1 MENDFMIQIICV
13 FLFITT
19 TIFGVL
25 FIIWLFKHHKTKKQ
39 LGERDREIERI
50 QTATQV
56 ALQEAQALSTQQI
69 AEYQQYAEQIQ
80 THFETEARR
89 MYDQMMVTF
98 QEQNQRVE
106 SLQRFEHLEREEAEV
121 KHTLT
126 LALRQ
131 AEALQGEAQ
140 AMINEAE
147 RHAKEIAGDAYAA
160 IRDKEQLEEAIQS
173 IENTIKG
180 YGDKYIIPEHSL
192 LDELAEGFEHAE
204 AGVKLAEAR
213 TNTRYLIGQRLA
225 ASCEYED
232 ADRNETAVRFVIDA
246 FNGRVDAILSRVKH
260 DNYGTL
266 KQKIDDT
273 FNLVNLN
280 GKAFMNARIE
290 QAYLESRLAELHW
303 ATVTQ
308 ELKRQEREEQRQLK
322 EQMREEE
329 KARREY
335 EKAQKKAEEE
345 ERLINQA
352 LQEAEGEEARV
363 REQERRE
370 YEAKM
375 EELRRQLEEAGNE
388 ERLITQALAEAE
400 AEATR
405 VRDEDRTKSEA
416 KMEELRHQL
425 QEAEAANR
433 RSLSMAQQTRSG
445 HVYIISNEGSFGE
458 GVVKIGMTRRLEPL
472 DRVKELGDAS
482 VPFEFDVHAM
492 VRSEDAPSLEKA
504 LHHQFH
510 EMRLNKVNF
519 RKEFFRIPLET
530 VRKTLQVSGMEATF
544 TMLAEA
550 REFRETQAIER
561 MSPEEREKYFTKS

>member
-1 MENDFMIQIICV
+1 MIATV
-13 FLFITT
+13 FGILF
-19 TIFGVL
+19 V
-25 FIIWLFKHHKTKKQ
+25 IWFFKCRKLTGQ
-39 LGERDREIERI
+39 VAERDREIERI
-50 QTATQV
+50 QVATQV
-56 ALQEAQALSTQQI
+56 ALQESQALSAQQI
-69 AEYQQYAEQIQ
+69 AEYQQYAEQIRS
-80 THFETEARR
+80 HYEAESRR

-98 QEQNQRVE
+98 QEQSQRIE
-106 SLQRFEHLEREEAEV
+106 SLQRFELLEREEAEV
-121 KHTLT
+121 KHSLI

-131 AEALQGEAQ
+131 AEALQAEAQ
-140 AMINEAE
+140 AIIDEAK
-147 RHAKEIAGDAYAA
+147 RHAEEIAGEAYTVL
-160 IRDKEQLEEAIQS
+160 RDKAQLEEAIRS
-173 IENTIKG
+173 IENAIHG
-180 YGDKYIIPEHSL
+180 YGDRYIIPAHSL
-192 LDELAEGFEHAE
+192 LDDLAEEFEHAE
-204 AGVKLAEAR
+204 AGRNLAKAR
-213 TNTRYLIGQRLA
+213 NDTRYLIGQRQA

-232 ADRNETAVRFVIDA
+232 MDRNETAVRFVIDA

-266 KQKIDDT
+266 KQKINDA

-290 QAYLESRLAELHW
+290 QAYLESRLMELYW

-308 ELKRQEREEQRQLK
+308 ELKRQEREEQRQIK

-352 LQEAEGEEARV
+352 LQEAEAEEAKARDK
-363 REQERRE
+363 ERRE
-370 YEAKM
+370 YEVKM
-375 EELRRQLEEAGNE
+375 EALRRQLEEAGNE

-405 VRDEDRTKSEA
+405 VRDEERTKTES
-416 KMEELRHQL
+416 KMEELRRQL
-425 QEAEAANR
+425 QEAEAANQ

-445 HVYIISNEGSFGE
+445 FVYIISNEGSFGD
-458 GVVKIGMTRRLEPL
+458 GVLKIGMTRRLEPM

-492 VRSEDAPSLEKA
+492 VRSEDAPALEKD
-504 LHHQFH
+504 LHHRFH

-519 RKEFFRIPLET
+519 RKEFFRIPLQT
-530 VRKTLQVSGMEATF
+530 VRKTLQASGVEVSF

-550 REFRETQAIER
+550 REFKETQAIEQ
-561 MSPEEREKYFTKS
+561 MTPEERKKYFEQ